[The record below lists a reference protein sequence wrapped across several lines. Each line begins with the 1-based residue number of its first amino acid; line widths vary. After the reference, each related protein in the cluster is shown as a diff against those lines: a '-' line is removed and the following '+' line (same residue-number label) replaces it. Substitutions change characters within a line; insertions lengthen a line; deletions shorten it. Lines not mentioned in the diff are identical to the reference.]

1 MAVLN
6 WLPRALARA
15 MVFTIVVTA
24 YDVTTTYSVTINGK
38 SISTL
43 GTGGTTGTTATAL
56 QALLDASEIP
66 EFAAITWTV
75 NSSTITGTVD
85 TAGVPVVVTTS
96 ESGGT
101 GTIGDPSTTTAAT
114 GPYHLNDVLNWD
126 TGALPGNGDTANIN
140 LDLGSILYELDALD
154 AVTLAEL
161 NIFSG
166 GITQNVIGLG
176 KSNPGGWPEYLP
188 QNLAVG
194 ATDWVV
200 ECGSPRV
207 NLDFGSVAGEGE
219 IRRTGQSTDGLN
231 TPAVLV
237 KGTSGSNTL
246 DVNAGRVGLAYHAGE
261 SYVGSS
267 LKVSPNAAVRG
278 GAGAVVSA
286 IDSAGNLDWGG
297 TYADLRVT
305 GGTATIRG
313 TQAAT
318 STEAAGGQTIL
329 RAAGNFGDVVIGP
342 GSIDASQDLT
352 PRTFATT
359 VFERGGSLRDDGS
372 ITHTGGIEVAQG
384 VGLVSAA

>member
-1 MAVLN
+1 MAALN

-15 MVFTIVVTA
+15 MVFTFEITA
-24 YDVTTTYSVTINGK
+24 YHASTSYIVTINGK
-38 SISTL
+38 AVSAL
-43 GTGGTTGTTATAL
+43 GTGGTPTTAAAAL
-56 QALLDASEIP
+56 VVVLNASTVP
-66 EFAAITWTV
+66 EFAAVTW
-75 NSSTITGTVD
+75 SSNGAFVIGTVD
-85 TAGVPVVVTTS
+85 TAGVPVVAVAS
-96 ESGGT
+96 VSGGT
-101 GTIGDPSTTTAAT
+101 GTVGAVSTTTAAT

-140 LDLGSILYELDALD
+140 LDLGSVLYELDALD

-176 KSNPGGWPEYLP
+176 KTNPGGWPEYLP

-219 IRRTGQSTDGLN
+219 VRRTGQSTDGLN

-297 TYADLRVT
+297 TYDDLRVT

-352 PRTFATT
+352 PRTFGST
-359 VFERGGSLRDDGS
+359 VLEPGGVLLDKGT
-372 ITHTGGIEVAQG
+372 ITHTGGIETSQAVS
-384 VGLVSAA
+384 VVSAA